1 MAVGRGVIVL
11 PAVEIPK
18 DSIAKYETALR
29 DGGNPADRPPD
40 GPQKYSRQS
49 TSSRVRTL
57 HLAEAVAANRY
68 HPGFRRHIMPQSTHD
83 RAAELHNLAAHA
95 HAAAAT
101 AHGKGDHLTAHE
113 LSKQAHEHSM
123 NAHKLAEEL
132 GTKAARS
139 SKTKARSHK

>member
-1 MAVGRGVIVL
+1 
-11 PAVEIPK
+11 VEIPK
-18 DSIAKYETALR
+18 NSIAKYETALQ
-29 DGGNPADRPPD
+29 DGRNPADRPRD

-49 TSSRVRTL
+49 TSSRVCTL
-57 HLAEAVAANRY
+57 HLAEAVAAIGSIQDAEDKSCHRARTIEPRNSITLL
-68 HPGFRRHIMPQSTHD
+68 PMP
-83 RAAELHNLAAHA
+83 

-132 GTKAARS
+132 GAKAASS
-139 SKTKARSHK
+139 SKAKGGMPELRADLNPPH